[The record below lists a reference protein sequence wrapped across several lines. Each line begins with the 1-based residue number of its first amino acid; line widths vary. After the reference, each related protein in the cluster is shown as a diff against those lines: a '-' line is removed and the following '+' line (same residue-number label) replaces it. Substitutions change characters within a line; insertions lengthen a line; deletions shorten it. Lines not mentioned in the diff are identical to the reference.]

1 MLGPLEGG
9 LLAAGLLL
17 LVGFLSIPT
26 QKRNNNNKKK
36 KLNILTAK
44 IKPVSWNPM
53 FLLIREWSTYNFTF
67 SPSILLSLLASVRV
81 ERRVEKG
88 GRKQESTK

>member
-26 QKRNNNNKKK
+26 QKRNNNNNK